1 MSALGVIVDGAGD
14 FAAFRARF
22 GSTVRVLKTDGPR
35 GHTVAPDILVGSARK
50 QVSLLQALGCRA
62 AMIVTDYEVR
72 PASYAT
78 FRGALKRAV
87 DQAGFDIPVY
97 VVAPNM
103 MIENWY
109 IADVEQ
115 LSRKRAFLRSGLK
128 QKKYEGR
135 HGKRELRRLF
145 VKRAQYNEVL
155 HGAKLFPVIRKSVA
169 ARNSASFFEFT
180 KGFELA
186 KQS

>member
-1 MSALGVIVDGAGD
+1 MSSLGVIVDGVGD
-14 FAAFRARF
+14 YAAFRERF
-22 GSTVRVLKTDGPR
+22 GSTVRVVKTDGPR
-35 GHTVAPDILVGSARK
+35 GHTVAPEVLVGSARK
-50 QVSLLQALGCRA
+50 QVSLLRGRGCRA
-62 AMIVTDYEVR
+62 AMIVTDYEER
-72 PASYAT
+72 RASYT
-78 FRGALKRAV
+78 DFRRALKRAV

-97 VVAPNM
+97 VAAPNM

-115 LSRKRAFLRSGLK
+115 LSRKRSFLKPKLR

-145 VKRAQYNEVL
+145 VKGIQYSEVR
-155 HGAKLFPVIRKSVA
+155 HGPKLFPLIRKSVA
-169 ARNSASFFEFT
+169 ARNSASFLEFT
-180 KGFELA
+180 KEFELA